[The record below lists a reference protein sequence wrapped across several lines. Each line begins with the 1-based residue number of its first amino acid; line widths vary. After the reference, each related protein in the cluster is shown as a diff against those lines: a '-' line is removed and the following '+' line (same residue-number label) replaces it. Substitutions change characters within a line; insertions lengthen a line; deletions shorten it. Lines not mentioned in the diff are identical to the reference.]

1 MSAYRNITAEQFGAK
16 LTSII
21 SSLNTSVTNLWDK
34 TTEGQVQEIKDTL
47 FIEVEEYAHIIALLT
62 NHYDIDYDLA
72 WEDLSIEIDR
82 IEQSDTSIPP
92 IPTFRIQFVIDE
104 AKWIAF
110 FRYEIIQAHQYIM
123 LKLAEIE
130 EGLWNARSSEDTA
143 ILYMIEH
150 TYIKDN
156 LILPMMKKW
165 LRDHKNTDE
174 IEFSEKFAASIN
186 KTSISDGSKIVNE
199 ALIYYREKI
208 LLVKSILEKI
218 QKSNWAEKAKFELER
233 VMPMLESS
241 VSELPTELLAQLLVE
256 IIPRSSNILW
266 EKIVA
271 QKRKHQKGAKLS
283 VKEQIVE
290 SYARKREEKDTKELV
305 EIEELS
311 YSQKIQLQLSIL
323 QELIVDTPD
332 TTEWIITLGD
342 HAREV
347 IETFSLGV
355 MEPFINEKNMWIL
368 FVEHFTLKRV
378 DIERMEQYY
387 KSRLSWYLGSILKE
401 LQPKRKVDGTT
412 VYQNAAEKA
421 LIDLLRS
428 LIETKIVPRTRPVSE
443 SELTEV
449 YALFE
454 KEEEQNIH
462 APDVERVIE
471 PITEPVTESVID
483 SISEPITEETIVQ
496 PGQEDVTEL
505 EVNDQDE
512 LIPLKE
518 ETTIETIEEETEEV
532 KVYPEPDHVI
542 PEKLESMEE
551 KRLEETEDLVEET
564 EKKEEKATES
574 EPEVDE
580 ND

>member
-186 KTSISDGSKIVNE
+186 KT
-199 ALIYYREKI
+199 
-208 LLVKSILEKI
+208 
-218 QKSNWAEKAKFELER
+218 
-233 VMPMLESS
+233 
-241 VSELPTELLAQLLVE
+241 
-256 IIPRSSNILW
+256 
-266 EKIVA
+266 
-271 QKRKHQKGAKLS
+271 
-283 VKEQIVE
+283 
-290 SYARKREEKDTKELV
+290 
-305 EIEELS
+305 
-311 YSQKIQLQLSIL
+311 
-323 QELIVDTPD
+323 
-332 TTEWIITLGD
+332 
-342 HAREV
+342 
-347 IETFSLGV
+347 
-355 MEPFINEKNMWIL
+355 
-368 FVEHFTLKRV
+368 
-378 DIERMEQYY
+378 
-387 KSRLSWYLGSILKE
+387 
-401 LQPKRKVDGTT
+401 
-412 VYQNAAEKA
+412 
-421 LIDLLRS
+421 
-428 LIETKIVPRTRPVSE
+428 
-443 SELTEV
+443 
-449 YALFE
+449 
-454 KEEEQNIH
+454 
-462 APDVERVIE
+462 
-471 PITEPVTESVID
+471 
-483 SISEPITEETIVQ
+483 
-496 PGQEDVTEL
+496 
-505 EVNDQDE
+505 
-512 LIPLKE
+512 
-518 ETTIETIEEETEEV
+518 
-532 KVYPEPDHVI
+532 
-542 PEKLESMEE
+542 
-551 KRLEETEDLVEET
+551 
-564 EKKEEKATES
+564 
-574 EPEVDE
+574 
-580 ND
+580 